1 MRSNPFQIR
10 NVLLATAA
18 ILVTTG
24 IASAHDVWLTL
35 SGEAASRRVI
45 VNYGHPDDRPPTMP
59 DKILDLVAIAPD
71 GVSSLLSGLAPAQD
85 HGAPVV
91 ESRPF
96 ADSGNL
102 MLAARYDN
110 GFWIK
115 TTDGHYRNATRR
127 LVPDAAESLWSSK
140 FAKALTGP
148 DAPWQKI
155 LGHDLEMVPLSDPDK
170 VKPGEILRLKVL
182 FQGKPLSGV
191 DVERG
196 DGVTAVPEKD
206 IPRFVTNA
214 EGIAAIPIV
223 KAGPHL
229 LVIDHR
235 VAPSATPDQANV
247 DLFNATLWFSTA
259 SIALQ

>member
-1 MRSNPFQIR
+1 MSLNLFQIR
-10 NVLLATAA
+10 SAA
-18 ILVTTG
+18 LSAAVIVATTG

-35 SGEAASRRVI
+35 SGEAASRRVV

-71 GVSSLLSGLAPAQD
+71 GVSSLLSGLARAQD
-85 HGAPVV
+85 HGVPVV

-110 GFWIK
+110 GFWVK
-115 TTDGHYRNATRR
+115 TADGLYRNATRR
-127 LVPDAAESLWSSK
+127 LVPDAVESLWSSK

-148 DAPWQKI
+148 DAPWQKT
-155 LGHDLEMVPLSDPDK
+155 LGHDLEIVPLSDPDK
-170 VKPGEILRLKVL
+170 AKPGQTLRLKVL

-206 IPRFVTNA
+206 IPRFATDA
-214 EGIAAIPIV
+214 EGIASIPLV

-229 LVIDHR
+229 LAIDYK
-235 VAPSATPDQANV
+235 VTPSATPDQANS
-247 DLFNATLWFSTA
+247 DLFNATLWFSIPHA
-259 SIALQ
+259 K